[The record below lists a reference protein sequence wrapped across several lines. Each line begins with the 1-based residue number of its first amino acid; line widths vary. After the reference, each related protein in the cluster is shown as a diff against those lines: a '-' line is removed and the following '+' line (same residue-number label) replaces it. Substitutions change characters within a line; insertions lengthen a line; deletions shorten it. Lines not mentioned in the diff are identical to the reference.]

1 MKSLI
6 IFCLIV
12 LLASEVFSQQ
22 DNTSS
27 TTPNDS
33 THKFLGINPQLNLPD
48 RVFELDLRFKLRHK
62 QSSMLTEGNES
73 NLWLRTELALSAPGG
88 FSEDD
93 LITEGNFS
101 APLFE
106 RYKENQK
113 FNPLFYVLGMAQTAA
128 VGYMAYRHIK
138 KYGFFK

>member
-12 LLASEVFSQQ
+12 LLAFEVFSQQ

-27 TTPNDS
+27 TPNDS

-48 RVFELDLRFKLRHK
+48 RVFELDLRFKLWHE
-62 QSSMLTEGNES
+62 QSSMLTEGYES
-73 NLWLRTELALSAPGG
+73 NLWLRTELALSSSGG
-88 FSEDD
+88 FTQDD
-93 LITEGNFS
+93 LIATENFS
-101 APLFE
+101 TPLYE
-106 RYKENQK
+106 RYRENQK
-113 FNPLFYVLGMAQTAA
+113 FNPLFYVIVMAQTAA
-128 VGYMAYRHIK
+128 VGYMAYKHIK